1 MEIILTIMIIF
12 SIIISIIT
20 DKLNFEV
27 NLGSFHNM
35 HIFGITFSPLLLSLI
50 IGKTFKLQ
58 QLKKYDWKL
67 MILLMLIP
75 YFFAFGSNNNYWIL
89 GSHAGIFWIL
99 ASLLLLHS
107 IFKRSL
113 LQKLILLTPIVLIVQ
128 LISVIHL
135 NKKFDTIIAGD
146 IIEHLNNFEGF
157 FLSCKKHLR
166 KDGVVVISTPNP
178 WHWRYL
184 IRSIFGGEIDIVN
197 PEHTTWFCPK
207 TLRQLASRFSFE
219 VIEIEY
225 GSRFNR
231 ELFMPLPKGL
241 KHQSFFTALRLKK

>member
-1 MEIILTIMIIF
+1 MNQDGDGFLAGNSLRADPSHYSKEIKF
-12 SIIISIIT
+12 SDHKIKFMT
-20 DKLNFEV
+20 RFC
-27 NLGSFHNM
+27 LGKDVLDLGCVM
-35 HIFGITFSPLLLSLI
+35 HDPRNYKSQYWLHRAIVQKSKSVIGIDLYSD
-50 IGKTFKLQ
+50 GVDY
-58 QLKKYDWKL
+58 LKKQGFN
-67 MILLMLIP
+67 IEV
-75 YFFAFGSNNNYWIL
+75 GNVE
-89 GSHAGIFWIL
+89 
-99 ASLLLLHS
+99 SLN
-107 IFKRSL
+107 
-113 LQKLILLTPIVLIVQ
+113 
-128 LISVIHL
+128 L